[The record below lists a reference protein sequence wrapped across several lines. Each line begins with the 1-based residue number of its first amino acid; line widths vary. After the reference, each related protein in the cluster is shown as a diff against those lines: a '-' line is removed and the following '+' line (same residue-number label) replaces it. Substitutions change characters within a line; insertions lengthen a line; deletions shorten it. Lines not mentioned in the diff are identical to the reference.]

1 MHSNF
6 NAIKRLAQKKL
17 RWKNKSYIIF
27 DIDTILVKIH
37 SLLLKRQRQPYCLVF
52 AVCLMDR
59 EQSCDVIMESPIYR
73 VSYFIGKSLKLNNV
87 WDTFFNNAFLKPLE
101 FNTFYIRCQGIL
113 YEKYILDGKV
123 HFKIFGLF
131 SFNLPSVFL
140 SCCIHQFPSDRWS
153 WAKVPG
159 WVILEDSGHS
169 FSFDPDFV
177 KLLWNVGSSVV
188 ILKGTTWK

>member
-1 MHSNF
+1 MTC
-6 NAIKRLAQKKL
+6 
-17 RWKNKSYIIF
+17 KNSF
-27 DIDTILVKIH
+27 SILVKIH

-73 VSYFIGKSLKLNNV
+73 VSYFIGKSQKLNNV
-87 WDTFFNNAFLKPLE
+87 WDAFFNNAFLKPLE

-131 SFNLPSVFL
+131 SFNHRSFYLVVYTSSRPTAEVEQKYL
-140 SCCIHQFPSDRWS
+140 DHPR
-153 WAKVPG
+153 

-169 FSFDPDFV
+169 FSFDPGFV